1 MKRKACEV
9 TDPVLIEKI
18 LADANIGRMATT
30 DADGYPYITPVNFV
44 YHKGNIYFH
53 CALTGE
59 KLDNIRKDNRVGFQV
74 DIPLAY
80 MDSGFTNQSSPCKL
94 HQFYHC
100 IIIRGKAGVVTD
112 DAIKT
117 DALNALV
124 AKHEPG
130 VPLDKVHAEMPM
142 AKSCAVVEIIP
153 EHLSAKSDLAQ
164 GKPEEVRAALADYFQ
179 QRNLPGDQE
188 TVWAMGFGTE
198 TTEHQES

>member
-9 TDPVLIEKI
+9 IDPVVIEKI
-18 LADANIGRMATT
+18 LAGTNIGRMATT

-44 YHKGNIYFH
+44 YHNGNIYFH

-100 IIIRGKAGVVTD
+100 VIIRGKAGVVTD
-112 DAIKT
+112 DVIKT

-124 AKHEPG
+124 AKHEKD
-130 VPLDKVHAEMPM
+130 VQLDKVHPDMPD
-142 AKSCAVVEIIP
+142 AKACAVVEIIP
-153 EHLSAKSDLAQ
+153 ERLSAKSDLAQ
-164 GKPEEVRAALADYFQ
+164 GKPEEVRVALADYFK
-179 QRNLPGDQE
+179 QRNLPGDPE
-188 TVWAMGFGTE
+188 TVQAMGLGSE
-198 TTEHQES
+198 TAEIQES